1 MAKSQYEELLAKIQR
16 GRKKLDGEMSKEIAK
31 IYRDAFINS
40 YGDLEAL
47 LVRQEEGEDI
57 NKFLIA
63 AKVEYTR
70 QLYNEIEPVLNK
82 YMELQCEDYIN
93 AEMDFYDGVL
103 PKFRK
108 DELFRAMK
116 DKANITNRRIVD
128 IMHKGGIYKDNVGLS
143 DRLWFAMDAS
153 GNKLQDAIMS
163 CLAQGKSAAEMA
175 KAIEKFG
182 KGAHKYWSH
191 DDIEWHLGPIYA
203 QKHRGGLDYAA
214 LRLAR
219 TTLTHMHQLQVIKSN
234 EYNPYMNKVKWH
246 SVHAAGRTCE
256 QCIERDGKIFTR
268 TQAPFD
274 HPNGMCYLEAVFT
287 DEKGN
292 VLTPEQVAADIGKW
306 IKGEKNSGLM
316 DKIPEYKDL
325 PVPKQKAK
333 PQPKPKAQPK
343 PKSNPGDEKL
353 KEQLQAYNNH
363 FADKVSKKEHKEYF
377 NDVTAVLGNKYPKVI
392 QDAYLHIFKGV
403 NQLTQANGGAYW
415 QAATRKVQF
424 NIRRVL
430 EDCERTGRGIFD
442 TWFHET
448 GHAMDFLLA
457 NEVNIK
463 EGKYRGKVMSA
474 QKPFINALKKDFE
487 NQKMMLRKR
496 YLIEK
501 GYDISNKTDDQI
513 KKMLPD
519 NQLNGLYNYY
529 LRDNNKTAGIQDVVE
544 GMSNCAIHVR
554 WGHGKE
560 YWNRSNREE
569 EYASEAWANIL
580 GSYSDEE
587 TYEYMKEYFPNA
599 MRMQQTIIQQ
609 YLKKVSK

>member
-1 MAKSQYEELLAKIQR
+1 MAKSQHEELLTRIQR

-40 YGDLEAL
+40 YGDLADL
-47 LVRQEEGEDI
+47 LMRQEDGEDI
-57 NKFLIA
+57 SQALIA

-70 QLYNEIEPVLNK
+70 QLYREVEPVLNK
-82 YMELQCEDYIN
+82 YMELQSDDYIN
-93 AEMDFYDGVL
+93 AEMDFYDYVL
-103 PKFRK
+103 PEFRRN
-108 DELFRAMK
+108 ELFRAMK

-143 DRLWFAMDAS
+143 DRLWLAMDAS

-175 KAIEKFG
+175 DAIMKFG
-182 KGAHKYWSH
+182 KGAHKYWSY
-191 DDIEWHLGPIYA
+191 DDIKQHLGPTYA
-203 QKHRGGLDYAA
+203 SKHSGGLDYAA

-256 QCIERDGKIFTR
+256 QCIERDGQIYTR

-292 VLTPEQVAADIGKW
+292 ILTPEQVAADIGKW

-325 PVPKQKAK
+325 PIPKMKQKPK
-333 PQPKPKAQPK
+333 PQPKPKA
-343 PKSNPGDEKL
+343 NPDDEKL
-353 KEQLQAYNNH
+353 KAQLQAYNNH
-363 FADKVSKKEHKEYF
+363 FANKVSKKEHKEYF
-377 NDVTAVLGNKYPKVI
+377 NNATNILGSKYPKVI
-392 QDAYLHIFKGV
+392 QDAYLHIFK
-403 NQLTQANGGAYW
+403 NIYQLTQANSGAYW
-415 QAATRKVQF
+415 NASQRLVQF

-430 EDCERTGRGIFD
+430 EQCERTGRGIFD

-448 GHAMDFLLA
+448 GHAMDYLLA
-457 NEVNIK
+457 NEVNVK
-463 EGKYRGKVMSA
+463 EGKYNGKVMSA
-474 QKPFINALKKDFE
+474 QRPFINALKKDFE

-496 YLIEK
+496 YLVEK
-501 GYDISNKTDDQI
+501 GYDLSKYTDEQI
-513 KKMLPD
+513 KKMIPD
-519 NQLNGLYNYY
+519 KNLNGVYNYY
-529 LRDNNKTAGIQDVVE
+529 LANNNKTAGIQDVVE
-544 GMSNCAIHVR
+544 GISNCEIHVR

-560 YWNRSNREE
+560 YWNRRNRDE

-587 TYEYMKEYFPNA
+587 TYELMKEYFPNA